1 MSSKTKKIAF
11 LGLATAV
18 AIVLSYLEALM
29 PSFFPAVP
37 GIKIGLPNI
46 MIIFLLYKFSL
57 KDTVI
62 VSIIRIFVVALLF
75 GNVMTLAYSIAG
87 AVLSLGIMALLKKI
101 DKFST
106 VAVSIV
112 GGIAHNLGQIIVAMI
127 VMRTEE
133 IGYYMIVLAVTG
145 TLAGAVIGLAG
156 AMLLKYTKKLKFN

>member
-1 MSSKTKKIAF
+1 
-11 LGLATAV
+11 
-18 AIVLSYLEALM
+18 
-29 PSFFPAVP
+29 
-37 GIKIGLPNI
+37 

-57 KDTVI
+57 KDAVI

-75 GNVMTLAYSIAG
+75 GNVMTLAYSIVG
-87 AVLSLGIMALLKKI
+87 AVLSISLMALLKKT

-156 AMLLKYTKKLKFN
+156 AMLLKSTKKLRF